1 MRRVAAIDSAGKRG
15 QHESSP
21 KGFNASSTKVND
33 HEFLNKETFMSGYAE
48 TQQPSPELFFE
59 TLNAYQRTECLKGA
73 IELGLF
79 TAIAE
84 GDNTAPALARHC
96 VASERGIRIL
106 CDYLVVIGFLTK
118 DENSYALTVD
128 SAVFLN
134 RHSPAYLGGTVKFLS
149 SPEVADSF
157 NDVAAIVRKGGTVLD
172 EEGTTST
179 ENPVWVEFARSMAP
193 LMALPAELLAKLIR
207 AGDGEKCKVLDIA
220 AGHGLFGITIAKQ
233 NPNAEVAA
241 VDWPLVLAVAE
252 ENAKAAGVAE
262 RYTTIPGSAFEVD
275 YGGDYDVVL
284 LTNFLHHFDP
294 PTCESLL
301 KKVYAAL
308 APGGRAVTF
317 EFVPNEDRV
326 SPPVPATFSMM
337 MLGTTPSGDAYT
349 FSEFERMFGNAG
361 FSSNELHPLPPTLE
375 QVVISHK

>member
-1 MRRVAAIDSAGKRG
+1 
-15 QHESSP
+15 
-21 KGFNASSTKVND
+21 
-33 HEFLNKETFMSGYAE
+33 MSGYAE

-59 TLNAYQRTECLKGA
+59 TINAYQRTQSLKGA
-73 IELGLF
+73 IELDLF

-84 GDNTAPALARHC
+84 GANTAADLARRC
-96 VASERGIRIL
+96 SASERGVRIL

-118 DENSYALTVD
+118 DENNYGLTID
-128 SAVFLN
+128 SAAFLN
-134 RHSPAYLGGTVKFLS
+134 RHSPAYLGGAVKFIS
-149 SPEVADSF
+149 STELTDSF
-157 NDVAAIVRKGGTVLD
+157 KDVAAIVRKGGTVVD

-179 ENPVWVEFARSMAP
+179 ENPIWVEFARSMAP

-207 AGDGEKCKVLDIA
+207 AGNGEKCKVLDIA
-220 AGHGLFGITIAKQ
+220 AGHGLFGIAIAKQ
-233 NPNAEVAA
+233 NPKAEVAA
-241 VDWPLVLAVAE
+241 VDWPLVLEVAQ
-252 ENAKAAGVAE
+252 ENAEAAGVAE

-275 YGGDYDVVL
+275 YGNDYDVVL
-284 LTNFLHHFDP
+284 LTNFLHHFDS
-294 PTCESLL
+294 PTCEKLL

-317 EFVPNEDRV
+317 EMVPNEDRV

-349 FSEFERMFGNAG
+349 FSEFDRMFRNAG
-361 FSSNELHPLPPTLE
+361 FSSSELHPLPPTFQ

>member
-1 MRRVAAIDSAGKRG
+1 
-15 QHESSP
+15 
-21 KGFNASSTKVND
+21 
-33 HEFLNKETFMSGYAE
+33 MSGFAE
-48 TQQPSPELFFE
+48 RQQPSPELFFE
-59 TLNAYQRTECLKGA
+59 TLNAYQRTQCLKGA
-73 IELGLF
+73 IELDVF
-79 TAIAE
+79 TAIAQ
-84 GDNTAPALARHC
+84 GANTAPALARRC
-96 VASERGIRIL
+96 AASERGIRIL

-118 DENSYALTVD
+118 DENSYGLTVD

-134 RHSPAYLGGTVKFLS
+134 RQSPAYLGGTVKFLS
-149 SPEVADSF
+149 SPEVTGGF
-157 NDVAAIVRKGGTVLD
+157 NDVAAIVRKGGTVL

-179 ENPVWVEFARSMAP
+179 ENPVWVEFARSMAA

-207 AGDGEKCKVLDIA
+207 ADDGEKWKVLDIA

-233 NPNAEVAA
+233 NPNAKVSA
-241 VDWPLVLAVAE
+241 VDWPLVLTVAQ
-252 ENAKAAGVAE
+252 ENAKAAGVSD
-262 RYTTIPGSAFEVD
+262 RFTTIPGSAFEVD
-275 YGGDYDVVL
+275 YGRDYDVVL

-294 PTCESLL
+294 ATCEKLL
-301 KKVYAAL
+301 KKVHSAL

-317 EFVPNEDRV
+317 EFMPNEDRV

-375 QVVISHK
+375 QVVISYK